1 MLITV
6 TTTYQPATDL
16 GYLLVKH
23 PDRVHTFEVP
33 TGTAYV
39 MYPEAGTERCTAA
52 LLLDI
57 DPLALAGGRSRRGKS
72 GRGTSPTPD
81 GFTLGQYVNDRA
93 YAASSLLSSALSTVF
108 RSALRGASKD
118 RPELAATAIPLEL
131 RVPAL
136 RCRGGADLAGKL
148 FAPLG
153 WTVTATPIPLDPT
166 RPDWGD
172 SRYVDL
178 VLTGTLRLAD
188 ALNHLYVLLPVL
200 DDAKHYW
207 VAPDEIEKL
216 LRAGAGWLAEHPE
229 RGLITRRYLAHR
241 RALAGAALA
250 RLAEQRLADEPGD
263 PDTVVE
269 TTDGGADE
277 EANLPATVDRQPL
290 AALRRAAVLDALD
303 SSGAARVL
311 DLGCG
316 AGALLT
322 DLVRNRRYTEIVGTD
337 VSSRTLAVAERRLRL
352 DRLPPR
358 QRDRIKL
365 WQSAL
370 TYRDDRLRG
379 FDAAVLMEVVEHLDP
394 PRLPALEA
402 AVFGHAR
409 PGTVVVTTPN
419 VEYNVRYPGLTAGGF
434 RHTDHRFEW
443 TRAEFAAWAEAVGAQ
458 HGYTVTISGVGAHD
472 PEVGSPTQLAL
483 FTLAAPPPATVPAD
497 TGRATRTTGNANDD
511 STTGDARADSTT
523 SKAEAG
529 SATDGADD
537 STVGH
542 AIGSATSSANGDST
556 SGDGGGS
563 R

>member
-6 TTTYQPATDL
+6 TTTHQPATDL

-23 PDRVHTFEVP
+23 PDRVHTFGMP

-39 MYPEAGTERCTAA
+39 VYPEAGTERCTAA
-52 LLLDI
+52 LLLDV
-57 DPLALAGGRSRRGKS
+57 DPLALSGAGRGRRGRS
-72 GRGTSPTPD
+72 GRGGNPTPD
-81 GFTLGQYVNDRA
+81 GFTLGQYVNDRG
-93 YAASSLLSSALSTVF
+93 YAASSLLSSALSSVF
-108 RSALRGASKD
+108 RSALRGNSKD
-118 RPELAATAIPLEL
+118 RPELAATPIPLEL

-136 RCRGGADLAGKL
+136 RCRGGAELAGKL

-153 WTVTATPIPLDPT
+153 WTVTAEPIPLDPD

-178 VLTGTLRLAD
+178 TLTGTVRLAD

-207 VAPDEIEKL
+207 VAPDEIDKL

-241 RALAGAALA
+241 RALAGVALA
-250 RLAEQRLADEPGD
+250 RLAEQRLVDEPAD
-263 PDTVVE
+263 PDSIVE
-269 TTDGGADE
+269 SLDCGADE
-277 EANLPATVDRQPL
+277 EAGLPAAVDRQPL

-303 SSGAARVL
+303 SCGATRVL

-316 AGALLT
+316 GGALLT
-322 DLVRNRRYTEIVGTD
+322 ELVKNRRYTEIVGTD

-358 QRDRIKL
+358 QRERIKL

-379 FDAAVLMEVVEHLDP
+379 YDAAVLMEVVEHLDP

-419 VEYNVRYPGLTAGGF
+419 VEYNVRYPGLAAGGF
-434 RHTDHRFEW
+434 RHADHRFEW
-443 TRAEFAAWAEAVGAQ
+443 SRAEFADWAGSVGA
-458 HGYTVTISGVGAHD
+458 GYGYAVTISGVGADD
-472 PEVGSPTQLAL
+472 PEVGAPTQLAV
-483 FTLAAPPPATVPAD
+483 F
-497 TGRATRTTGNANDD
+497 TRTAPGGTGNGTEN
-511 STTGDARADSTT
+511 
-523 SKAEAG
+523 
-529 SATDGADD
+529 
-537 STVGH
+537 
-542 AIGSATSSANGDST
+542 
-556 SGDGGGS
+556 GGGA